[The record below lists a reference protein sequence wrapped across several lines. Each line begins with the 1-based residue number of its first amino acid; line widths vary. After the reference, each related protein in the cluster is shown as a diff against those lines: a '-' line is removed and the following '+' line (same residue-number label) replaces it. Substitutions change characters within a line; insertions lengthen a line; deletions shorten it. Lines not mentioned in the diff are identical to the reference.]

1 MKHWIKKLLY
11 IFALCG
17 IIYFWGIV
25 VLGYLIDNGYTN
37 SLSEMIGIDTWT
49 SIEIPVSNQQIHTY
63 ISQHR
68 EDKQAIYT
76 AYGYING
83 TGLNSTWWFPSDVAN
98 NIGFKFIIDG
108 ITTRKVFLT
117 TIKKE
122 SEKLWIDYTL
132 VLSSLLWEQI
142 RIASKW
148 LRGELKDILIHSTPT
163 LLRSYNISLGIWG
176 IKLSTAR
183 QIAKEAKLYGY
194 GDVFWNYTDETLTT
208 MLTTSDYWQ
217 GIYPTYLVKNI
228 ITRWQLS
235 WYDISHNPGVVGTLY
250 NMGNPN
256 DKPPHDTPEIG
267 WSVIPI
273 GKHKYVYWWISL
285 WLYRYL
291 KIYASTF

>member
-17 IIYFWGIV
+17 IIYFWGLV

-148 LRGELKDILIHSTPT
+148 LRGE

-291 KIYASTF
+291 KIYTSTF